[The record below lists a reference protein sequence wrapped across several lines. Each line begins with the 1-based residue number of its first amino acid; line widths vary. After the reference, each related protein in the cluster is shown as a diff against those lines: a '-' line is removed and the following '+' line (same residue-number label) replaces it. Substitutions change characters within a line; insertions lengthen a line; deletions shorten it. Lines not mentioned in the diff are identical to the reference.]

1 MTTRITVIHRIIATI
16 AIQIQAIYIFGI
28 QVGGIVGRDKS
39 APLGA
44 VIPGVAII
52 QAGVVIVVIATTTNR
67 VGLTY
72 ILPNFPPVVK
82 KKPPRP

>member
-1 MTTRITVIHRIIATI
+1 MTGSLLQIG
-16 AIQIQAIYIFGI
+16 IQIQAIDGFGI
-28 QVGGIVGRDKS
+28 QVSSIVGRDES
-39 APLGA
+39 SPLGA
-44 VIPGVAII
+44 VIPGVAVVQTGII
-52 QAGVVIVVIATTTNR
+52 SSVIATITNG